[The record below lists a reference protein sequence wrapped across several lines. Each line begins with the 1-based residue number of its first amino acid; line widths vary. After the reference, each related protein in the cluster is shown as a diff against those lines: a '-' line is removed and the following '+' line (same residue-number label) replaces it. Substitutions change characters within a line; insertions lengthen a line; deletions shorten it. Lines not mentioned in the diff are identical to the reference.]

1 MKAIVIASGGLDS
14 TVVLLQAIADE
25 NITDII
31 ALHFNYGSKH
41 ATMEGEAL
49 TKVLAALPI
58 RVPRID
64 LVIDLSFTGSALID
78 PNQDIPKGHY
88 EDDSMKST
96 VVPFRNGIM
105 LSYAASLAESLGFDA
120 VMYGGH
126 AGDHTIYPDCRP
138 AFVTS
143 MDDAIEEGTDDKV
156 RLYAPFIYMDKGKVL
171 SIPDLDPKVLG
182 LTYSCYEGGVKHCGL
197 CGTCVERKEAFELSG
212 MDDLTIYEEVV
223 CN

>member
-14 TVVLLQAIADE
+14 TVVLMQAIADE

-49 TKVLAALPI
+49 TKILAALPVRI
-58 RVPRID
+58 PRID
-64 LVIDLSFTGSALID
+64 INIDLSFTGSALID

-105 LSYAASLAESLGFDA
+105 LAYAASLAESLGFDSI
-120 VMYGGH
+120 MYGGH

-138 AFVTS
+138 GFVTA
-143 MDDAIEEGTDDKV
+143 MDDAIEEGTGDKV
-156 RLYAPFIYMDKGKVL
+156 NLYAPFIYKSKSNIVG
-171 SIPDLDPKVLG
+171 IPELDPKVLG

-197 CGTCVERKEAFELSG
+197 CGTCVERKEAFEQSG
-212 MDDLTIYEEVV
+212 VEDLTIYEEVV
-223 CN
+223 